1 MRSHVIVIRT
11 LAVVCG
17 ACGALLFVVSLA
29 EPQRATRIAF
39 ELSLFVPLL
48 IVLVLQLVRKPS

>member
-1 MRSHVIVIRT
+1 MRPHVIVIRI

-29 EPQRATRIAF
+29 EPQRANRVAF
-39 ELSLFVPLL
+39 ELAMFIPLL
-48 IVLVLQLVRKPS
+48 VIFVLKLAGRPS